1 MDNYESWSLSRDLD
15 AKIKDLDR
23 KMRRNMRARMKLE
36 GEAKTEMLSA
46 RITPTVHAM
55 VEMLTIHESKTEL
68 LTRLIEYEYYRRF
81 PKRKSE
87 QSTGSENAQTPP
99 ILDPATGARDE
110 HLGENADEVER

>member
-15 AKIKDLDR
+15 AKIKDMDR
-23 KMRRNMRARMKLE
+23 KMRRTLRARMKLE

-68 LTRLIEYEYYRRF
+68 LTRLIEYEYYLRF
-81 PKRKSE
+81 PKRKPD
-87 QSTGSENAQTPP
+87 NAQTPP

-110 HLGENADEVER
+110 HLGENAGEVER